1 MSKLIVLHACTT
13 FCSFLLS
20 KALVLLDLP
29 ELKEVI
35 NNCSKGNASCC
46 GNSKETM
53 KKMAETQ
60 ALKIMESLSE
70 EKIKILREA
79 LLEESK
85 STGVNIIFE
94 TINKNIII

>member
-1 MSKLIVLHACTT
+1 MAQLIVVHACTT
-13 FCSFLLS
+13 FCSLLLS

-29 ELKEVI
+29 ELKGI
-35 NNCSKGNASCC
+35 ISNCSKWNTGCC
-46 GNSKETM
+46 GNSKEAM
-53 KKMAETQ
+53 KKMAETK
-60 ALKIMESLSE
+60 ALKAMESLSE

-79 LLEESK
+79 LLEKTK

>member
-1 MSKLIVLHACTT
+1 MPKLIVLHGCTT
-13 FCSFLLS
+13 FCSLLLS

-29 ELKEVI
+29 ELKHI
-35 NNCSKGNASCC
+35 ISNCSKWNTGCC
-46 GNSKETM
+46 GNPKEAM
-53 KKMAETQ
+53 KKMAETK
-60 ALKIMESLSE
+60 ALEVMESLSE

>member
-1 MSKLIVLHACTT
+1 MAQLIVVHACTT
-13 FCSFLLS
+13 FCSLLLS

-29 ELKEVI
+29 ELKGI
-35 NNCSKGNASCC
+35 ISNCSKWNTGCC
-46 GNSKETM
+46 GNSKEAM
-53 KKMAETQ
+53 KKMAETK
-60 ALKIMESLSE
+60 ALKAMESLSE